1 MARMNFPET
10 AMSWHTNLLERVRF
24 GGRVTIEPWQ
34 RALHLRRGEIVG
46 VLEPGSF
53 RVWSSGTAIR
63 RVDTRA
69 WVVIVPI
76 QEIPTADSVT
86 LKVSAVGR
94 ARIVDPLAAVL
105 EQQDLDGALHVAIQQ
120 AVREVVGA
128 ATVDQVVS
136 ERTALGASL
145 ASAIRGIDGIGVE
158 LTDVEIRDVVLPAD
172 LKRAQAQVLLARA
185 EGQAALERARG
196 ETAAL
201 RALVNAAR
209 LTADNPALYQLRVL
223 QELGN
228 SDGHTVVIS
237 QPG

>member
-1 MARMNFPET
+1 MKFPEP
-10 AMSWHTNLLERVRF
+10 AMSWYPNQLERVRV

-34 RALHLRRGEIVG
+34 RALHLRRGEVIG
-46 VLEPGSF
+46 VLGPGSF
-53 RVWSSGTAIR
+53 RVWSSGTSIR
-63 RVDTRA
+63 RIDTRA

-86 LKVSAVGR
+86 VKVSAVGR
-94 ARIVDPLAAVL
+94 ARIVDPAAAVL
-105 EQQDLDGALHVAIQQ
+105 QQQDLNGALHVAIQQ

-128 ATVDQVVS
+128 STVDQVVS
-136 ERTALGASL
+136 ERAALCPPL
-145 ASAIRGIDGIGVE
+145 AVAIRGIDEIGVE
-158 LTDVEIRDVVLPAD
+158 LTDIELRDVVLPAD

-201 RALVNAAR
+201 RALANAAR

-223 QELGN
+223 QELGH
-228 SDGHTVVIS
+228 SEGHSVVIS
-237 QPG
+237 PSG